1 MQKFLIIAA
10 IALFAVALA
19 TPVVED
25 SWDAEDELLQRVH
38 EDATPLTLLQ
48 KNSADEAAANAAAN
62 KAKAAAAAKVEAKEG
77 AAEKKAAAE
86 AAKLGKA
93 DKELSAKAA
102 KANAAQAAKNAKDA
116 ASMVKKV
123 EAANAASK
131 KADADEKKNKKDTK
145 ALLAKLAKESGA
157 AKAATA
163 KRLAAAKA
171 AQKTIAAKKA
181 KAEADKKAAE
191 EAEKKNEA
199 DLKAKTKAIDS
210 KFTKEKAAIDAKLA
224 AGEKKMNAEQKKA
237 EADYQGE
244 LKKNAAKAA
253 KAQKAVDDEAKANAK
268 KADKEMKAIDSK
280 YKKIDDKLKAK
291 NAKYAAAAAK
301 AAAALKAKRTKE
313 AAAKEKKA
321 KKVEADF
328 KHTMATTVKEKDDKR
343 DAALKKAKDYK
354 AHTAEVQK
362 KQEAKTKAID
372 AIDNEL
378 GNAMC
383 DTTECQLPTGKCVK
397 TKCNGGSKYYL
408 NTDLVTCT
416 TTKSPATEN
425 AGCANEHGM
434 AGLKWGGEK
443 PTPAPTFAPSSSACK
458 AAVAAFAKK
467 YGAVPAS
474 SSLSAVACSAKKTDR
489 KAEIA
494 VRAKVLMFLKVKET
508 CPEECNGSV
517 KVTEMDDST
526 HTQQNCVPQ
535 SFYTG
540 MVSMFDLKAR
550 KKSGTGGR
558 FTEGV
563 RLRACRQACTAEAGW
578 AQAAGT
584 KFPGSSAIC
593 KGRNFKRVRLASRVG
608 KKL

>member
-1 MQKFLIIAA
+1 M
-10 IALFAVALA
+10 
-19 TPVVED
+19 
-25 SWDAEDELLQRVH
+25 
-38 EDATPLTLLQ
+38 
-48 KNSADEAAANAAAN
+48 
-62 KAKAAAAAKVEAKEG
+62 G
-77 AAEKKAAAE
+77 
-86 AAKLGKA
+86 
-93 DKELSAKAA
+93 
-102 KANAAQAAKNAKDA
+102 
-116 ASMVKKV
+116 
-123 EAANAASK
+123 
-131 KADADEKKNKKDTK
+131 
-145 ALLAKLAKESGA
+145 
-157 AKAATA
+157 
-163 KRLAAAKA
+163 
-171 AQKTIAAKKA
+171 
-181 KAEADKKAAE
+181 
-191 EAEKKNEA
+191 
-199 DLKAKTKAIDS
+199 
-210 KFTKEKAAIDAKLA
+210 AAIDAKLA

-301 AAAALKAKRTKE
+301 AAAAL
-313 AAAKEKKA
+313 KA

-467 YGAVPAS
+467 Y
-474 SSLSAVACSAKKTDR
+474 
-489 KAEIA
+489 
-494 VRAKVLMFLKVKET
+494 
-508 CPEECNGSV
+508 
-517 KVTEMDDST
+517 
-526 HTQQNCVPQ
+526 
-535 SFYTG
+535 
-540 MVSMFDLKAR
+540 
-550 KKSGTGGR
+550 
-558 FTEGV
+558 
-563 RLRACRQACTAEAGW
+563 
-578 AQAAGT
+578 
-584 KFPGSSAIC
+584 
-593 KGRNFKRVRLASRVG
+593 
-608 KKL
+608 

>member
-1 MQKFLIIAA
+1 M
-10 IALFAVALA
+10 
-19 TPVVED
+19 
-25 SWDAEDELLQRVH
+25 
-38 EDATPLTLLQ
+38 
-48 KNSADEAAANAAAN
+48 
-62 KAKAAAAAKVEAKEG
+62 G
-77 AAEKKAAAE
+77 
-86 AAKLGKA
+86 
-93 DKELSAKAA
+93 
-102 KANAAQAAKNAKDA
+102 
-116 ASMVKKV
+116 
-123 EAANAASK
+123 
-131 KADADEKKNKKDTK
+131 
-145 ALLAKLAKESGA
+145 
-157 AKAATA
+157 
-163 KRLAAAKA
+163 
-171 AQKTIAAKKA
+171 
-181 KAEADKKAAE
+181 
-191 EAEKKNEA
+191 
-199 DLKAKTKAIDS
+199 
-210 KFTKEKAAIDAKLA
+210 
-224 AGEKKMNAEQKKA
+224 
-237 EADYQGE
+237 
-244 LKKNAAKAA
+244 
-253 KAQKAVDDEAKANAK
+253 
-268 KADKEMKAIDSK
+268 
-280 YKKIDDKLKAK
+280 
-291 NAKYAAAAAK
+291 
-301 AAAALKAKRTKE
+301 
-313 AAAKEKKA
+313 
-321 KKVEADF
+321 
-328 KHTMATTVKEKDDKR
+328 DKR

-416 TTKSPATEN
+416 TTKPPAT
-425 AGCANEHGM
+425 
-434 AGLKWGGEK
+434 
-443 PTPAPTFAPSSSACK
+443 TFAPSSSACK

-558 FTEGV
+558 FAPGCWHQV
-563 RLRACRQACTAEAGW
+563 PWLLRHLQGPQLQACPSCFPRGQEAVSVSFAEA
-578 AQAAGT
+578 A
-584 KFPGSSAIC
+584 SSTRNGCVERLPRWPARAL
-593 KGRNFKRVRLASRVG
+593 GRDFYH
-608 KKL
+608 

>member
-1 MQKFLIIAA
+1 MG
-10 IALFAVALA
+10 
-19 TPVVED
+19 
-25 SWDAEDELLQRVH
+25 S
-38 EDATPLTLLQ
+38 
-48 KNSADEAAANAAAN
+48 
-62 KAKAAAAAKVEAKEG
+62 KVM
-77 AAEKKAAAE
+77 
-86 AAKLGKA
+86 
-93 DKELSAKAA
+93 
-102 KANAAQAAKNAKDA
+102 KD
-116 ASMVKKV
+116 
-123 EAANAASK
+123 
-131 KADADEKKNKKDTK
+131 
-145 ALLAKLAKESGA
+145 
-157 AKAATA
+157 
-163 KRLAAAKA
+163 
-171 AQKTIAAKKA
+171 
-181 KAEADKKAAE
+181 
-191 EAEKKNEA
+191 
-199 DLKAKTKAIDS
+199 
-210 KFTKEKAAIDAKLA
+210 IDA
-224 AGEKKMNAEQKKA
+224 
-237 EADYQGE
+237 
-244 LKKNAAKAA
+244 
-253 KAQKAVDDEAKANAK
+253 
-268 KADKEMKAIDSK
+268 K

-343 DAALKKAKDYK
+343 DAALKKASDYK
-354 AHTAEVQK
+354 KHTAEVQA

-372 AIDNEL
+372 AINNEL

-443 PTPAPTFAPSSSACK
+443 PTPAPTFAPSSAACK
-458 AAVAAFAKK
+458 ANVAAFAKK

-474 SSLSAVACSAKKTDR
+474 ASLSAVACSAKKTDR

-517 KVTEMDDST
+517 KVTEMDDSS

-535 SFYTG
+535 SFYEG

-593 KGRNFKRVRLASRVG
+593 KGRKFARVRLASRVG

>member
-1 MQKFLIIAA
+1 MG
-10 IALFAVALA
+10 
-19 TPVVED
+19 
-25 SWDAEDELLQRVH
+25 S
-38 EDATPLTLLQ
+38 
-48 KNSADEAAANAAAN
+48 
-62 KAKAAAAAKVEAKEG
+62 KVMKG
-77 AAEKKAAAE
+77 
-86 AAKLGKA
+86 
-93 DKELSAKAA
+93 
-102 KANAAQAAKNAKDA
+102 
-116 ASMVKKV
+116 
-123 EAANAASK
+123 
-131 KADADEKKNKKDTK
+131 
-145 ALLAKLAKESGA
+145 
-157 AKAATA
+157 
-163 KRLAAAKA
+163 
-171 AQKTIAAKKA
+171 
-181 KAEADKKAAE
+181 
-191 EAEKKNEA
+191 
-199 DLKAKTKAIDS
+199 
-210 KFTKEKAAIDAKLA
+210 IDA
-224 AGEKKMNAEQKKA
+224 
-237 EADYQGE
+237 
-244 LKKNAAKAA
+244 
-253 KAQKAVDDEAKANAK
+253 
-268 KADKEMKAIDSK
+268 K
-280 YKKIDDKLKAK
+280 YKKIDDKLAAK
-291 NAKYAAAAAK
+291 NKKYADAAAK

-343 DAALKKAKDYK
+343 DAALKKASDYK
-354 AHTAEVQK
+354 KHTAEVQA

-397 TKCNGGSKYYL
+397 TKCN
-408 NTDLVTCT
+408 
-416 TTKSPATEN
+416 
-425 AGCANEHGM
+425 AGCTNEHGM

-474 SSLSAVACSAKKTDR
+474 SLSAVACSAKKTDR

-494 VRAKVLMFLKVKET
+494 VRAKVLLFLKVKET

-535 SFYTG
+535 SFYSG

-593 KGRNFKRVRLASRVG
+593 KGKKFARVRLASRVG